1 MTNDTS
7 AELEIRLRDM
17 TAEDLDRVTALER
30 LTFSDPWPRQSFEEI
45 LANPSWHGLVA
56 CAGEVIVGYA
66 MFLIVSKESHLANIS
81 VDPAWRRKSVARRL
95 LEHILNVVRTHG
107 CELLL
112 LEVRVSNRPAIVFY
126 ERHGFREMYRRKNYY
141 RQPPEDALVM
151 VMYLDEPS

>member
-7 AELEIRLRDM
+7 AQIDVSLRAM
-17 TAEDLDRVTALER
+17 TPEDLDRVTALER

-56 CAGEVIVGYA
+56 CAGGNIVGYA
-66 MFLIVSKESHLANIS
+66 MFLVVSKEAHLANIS

-95 LEHILNVVRTHG
+95 LEHILSVVRAHG

-112 LEVRVSNRPAIVFY
+112 LEVRVSNQPAITFY
-126 ERHGFREMYRRKNYY
+126 ARHGFREMYRRKNYY

-151 VMYLDEPS
+151 VMYFDEPS